1 MKAGIVLKSLMEIME
16 MSLSRLLVE
25 LQIIGKLLLK
35 V

>member
-1 MKAGIVLKSLMEIME
+1 MKAGIVLKSMMEIME